1 MHGVC
6 KGEDDVLMTCALHRA
21 YLGLKKYEDAV
32 ESLQKVVGT
41 ALSNLAVLVVDE
53 CLYLSVLHFH
63 QLHRQWT
70 WCRRVKG
77 SRPTGSCPFF
87 KTWRR

>member
-1 MHGVC
+1 MHWTLKCVLAVSFSANMHGVC

-53 CLYLSVLHFH
+53 CLSCIYYNY
-63 QLHRQWT
+63 
-70 WCRRVKG
+70 
-77 SRPTGSCPFF
+77 TGSGPGAD
-87 KTWRR
+87 R